1 MRLKECFW
9 RQRTRRLHALP
20 GDDRSPALDR
30 FAKHAA
36 EISTHPDPLMTLWNS
51 SLIGTISAGA
61 VRDLRVPMMGH
72 GDKVLLITTGK
83 RLPSLRG
90 HQHS

>member
-1 MRLKECFW
+1 
-9 RQRTRRLHALP
+9 
-20 GDDRSPALDR
+20 
-30 FAKHAA
+30 
-36 EISTHPDPLMTLWNS
+36 MTLWNS